1 MGYRDLFA
9 NKIKRMEE
17 YLKGEGIKDDLIE
30 NMVESGYICF
40 NHIIYDTYY
49 GLKNEYL
56 PPITIEQIK
65 FYQENK
71 RHRRVFPPFDKIFT
85 VKNFMEIDDILSD
98 IKSKYKNVVYRG
110 ATNLYTFKRPFPSP
124 YFSDSNGYEISLVS
138 SYFRK
143 FSQNYME
150 RIEKESIISFLR
162 PFLHN
167 VYYEQFNDLW
177 LQFENGEILHQDFC
191 DRAESFRDK
200 LWNNYISNTDAST
213 VEQHYGIDSRMLDVT
228 FDIKIALFFAFN
240 NLVKIKNSYYDY
252 VEIGKKEY
260 TNAVVFVLK
269 PHTDLLDILEWKYDD
284 IEINGYKCIR
294 PIRQQCTSL
303 SSSIDAINEA
313 ASEVVAI
320 IKFDKEFE
328 LPTDIPEKDYLFP
341 SPKED
346 PFFEALIRLNPDAKE
361 IMRYVFH
368 EYENF

>member
-1 MGYRDLFA
+1 MRYRDFFA
-9 NKIKRMEE
+9 NQIKRMQE
-17 YLKGEGIKDDLIE
+17 YLKGEGIEEDLIE
-30 NMVESGYICF
+30 DMVESGYICF
-40 NHIIYDTYY
+40 NQSIYDTYY
-49 GLKNEYL
+49 GFKSSFLSS
-56 PPITIEQIK
+56 ITLEQIK
-65 FYQENK
+65 FYQENRK
-71 RHRRVFPPFDKIFT
+71 HRRIFPSPDKIFT
-85 VKNFMEIDDILSD
+85 VKNFREIDDILGN
-98 IKSKYKNVVYRG
+98 IKLKHKNIVYRG

-124 YFSDSNGYEISLVS
+124 YFSDGNGCEISLVS

-143 FSQNYME
+143 FSQDYME
-150 RIEKESIISFLR
+150 RIEKESVISFLR

-177 LQFENGEILHQDFC
+177 LQFSNGKISHEDFY
-191 DRAESFRDK
+191 DQAETFRDG
-200 LWNNYISNTDAST
+200 LWSNYISNTDAST

-240 NLVKIKNSYYDY
+240 NLVKIESSYYDY

-260 TNAVVFVLK
+260 TNAVVFVLR
-269 PHTDLLDILEWKYDD
+269 PHTDLQDIIEWKYDD
-284 IEINGYKCIR
+284 IEVNGHKCIR

-313 ASEVVAI
+313 ASEIIAI
-320 IKFDKEFE
+320 IRFSEEFV
-328 LPTDIPEKDYLFP
+328 LPSDMPEKSYLFP

-368 EYENF
+368 DYNTF